1 MNTTTTTEHP
11 NYELLVNI
19 FKNLFEEDL
28 KENGSCSDYRC
39 SKKFIKEHI
48 LSFNPDTKQYTIKL
62 SDSVDDWFDVDEILR
77 AYRRGAVG
85 NWRFDG
91 NIVYLWNELTKDYR
105 RKFKAGDLVMYCAK
119 SYKILEEDECSD
131 GEIFMGYDHFGD
143 TEKSHHL
150 NLTLILTAE
159 EVAEL
164 PKKG

>member
-11 NYELLVNI
+11 NYELLISI

-85 NWRFDG
+85 NWRFNG
-91 NIVYLWNELTKDYR
+91 NIVYLWNELTKDLR
-105 RKFKAGDLVMYCAK
+105 RKFKAGDLVLDCNE
-119 SYKILEEDECSD
+119 YKILEEDECSD
-131 GEIFMGYDHFGD
+131 GEIFMGYDRFG
-143 TEKSHHL
+143 EAENSHHL

-159 EVAEL
+159 EVAAL
-164 PKKG
+164 PKKS